1 MKNKKTLSFALTCA
15 VLLAVE
21 TTMAQDKKPGL
32 NLDLMDKSVKPGDD
46 FFRYVNGTWFDKTD
60 IPADRTRWGSFDELR
75 QNTDKDALAI
85 LKEAVANKKLDPKS
99 DQAKAVNVYKTY
111 MDTIAR
117 NKRGIEP
124 IKKTLLKIEN
134 LKNSTDVNNL
144 LIERQS
150 LGGLG
155 FYGMSVGVDAK
166 NSNRNVLNIG
176 PGSLGLPDR
185 DYYVAEDPD
194 SKEKRAKYV
203 DHVARMFQYLGL
215 SESKANEDAARVL
228 AFETAMA
235 QPRMD
240 RVERRDRRKSYNP
253 MTIAQ
258 LQDLMPSVNWK
269 NYIAAAGIK
278 SIDTVIVSQP
288 KYMKALE
295 VLFKANAIE
304 DWKAYM
310 RWTLLNKY
318 ADELTTTIERAN
330 WEFYSQTLQGAKKQ
344 RPREE
349 RALQVVNGTVGEAL
363 GKLYVEKKFPAEA
376 KEKAAKMIKY
386 VFRAFENRI
395 NNLPW
400 MAPETRIGAVEKL
413 RKSTVKIGYPDKWK
427 DYSKLEII
435 AQENGGAYFENME
448 NVSRWNFQRNI
459 DDLTQPVDKTRWGMT
474 PQTVNAYYNPSYNE
488 IVFPAAILQPPF
500 YDYKADDAVN
510 FGGIGAVIGHEIS
523 HGFDDSGARYN
534 ADGNLVNW
542 WKEEDLKQF
551 TALGTALADQYSA
564 LQPLPGTFVDGKFTL
579 GENIGDLGG
588 VNAAYDGLQLYLKE
602 NGNPGPI
609 DGYSPEQRFFIS
621 WATIW
626 RSKMRDEAI
635 KNQVKT
641 DPHSPG
647 MYRAYVPLLNVESFY
662 QAFSIKE
669 GDKLYLAPEKRVK
682 IW

>member
-1 MKNKKTLSFALTCA
+1 MKNQKTLSFALTCA

-258 LQDLMPSVNWK
+258 LQDLTPSVNWK

-278 SIDTVIVSQP
+278 SIDTVIV
-288 KYMKALE
+288 
-295 VLFKANAIE
+295 
-304 DWKAYM
+304 
-310 RWTLLNKY
+310 
-318 ADELTTTIERAN
+318 
-330 WEFYSQTLQGAKKQ
+330 
-344 RPREE
+344 
-349 RALQVVNGTVGEAL
+349 
-363 GKLYVEKKFPAEA
+363 
-376 KEKAAKMIKY
+376 
-386 VFRAFENRI
+386 VF
-395 NNLPW
+395 
-400 MAPETRIGAVEKL
+400 
-413 RKSTVKIGYPDKWK
+413 
-427 DYSKLEII
+427 
-435 AQENGGAYFENME
+435 
-448 NVSRWNFQRNI
+448 SR
-459 DDLTQPVDKTRWGMT
+459 
-474 PQTVNAYYNPSYNE
+474 
-488 IVFPAAILQPPF
+488 
-500 YDYKADDAVN
+500 
-510 FGGIGAVIGHEIS
+510 
-523 HGFDDSGARYN
+523 
-534 ADGNLVNW
+534 
-542 WKEEDLKQF
+542 
-551 TALGTALADQYSA
+551 
-564 LQPLPGTFVDGKFTL
+564 
-579 GENIGDLGG
+579 
-588 VNAAYDGLQLYLKE
+588 LQLRL
-602 NGNPGPI
+602 PI
-609 DGYSPEQRFFIS
+609 
-621 WATIW
+621 
-626 RSKMRDEAI
+626 M
-635 KNQVKT
+635 
-641 DPHSPG
+641 
-647 MYRAYVPLLNVESFY
+647 
-662 QAFSIKE
+662 
-669 GDKLYLAPEKRVK
+669 
-682 IW
+682 